1 MNKPFD
7 LNEAIE
13 AWRRELADAGDLRA
27 SDIAELETHLRDG
40 FAELRAGG
48 LSEDESF
55 LIARRRLGGEE
66 LVEEFAKVNPNAIWA
81 ERGKWMLLGVLGF
94 EVFWSAL
101 NIICALVQMVVV
113 RFVVGPAGSIWNS
126 VLTTGA
132 TLAIFTYLLVRLV
145 RGKWRLGGFGRLV
158 ALRHP
163 AVLAI
168 CVGLMFLAEKALQSI
183 QMIVATASLD
193 SYGYRNTIVTSGY
206 LNYGL
211 AFVTLVFLATA
222 SAIAHRRT
230 VRAE

>member
-1 MNKPFD
+1 MKRPFD
-7 LNEAIE
+7 LNKAIE
-13 AWRRELADAGDLRA
+13 TWRSKLTDAEALRA

-40 FAELRAGG
+40 FAELRDGG

-66 LVEEFAKVNPNAIWA
+66 LVEEFAKVNPNAVWA

-101 NIICALVQMVVV
+101 NIVCALVQMVVV
-113 RFVVGPAGSIWNS
+113 RFVVGPAGSIWNQA
-126 VLTTGA
+126 LTTGA
-132 TLAIFTYLLVRLV
+132 TLILFAYVVTRLV

-163 AVLAI
+163 AVLAV

-193 SYGYRNTIVTSGY
+193 GYGFRNMLVTSGY

-211 AFVTLVFLATA
+211 AFATLILLALA

-230 VRAE
+230 ARAK

>member
-1 MNKPFD
+1 MKGPFD

-13 AWRRELADAGDLRA
+13 AWRREVGDAGALRA

-40 FAELRAGG
+40 FGELRAGG

-66 LVEEFAKVNPNAIWA
+66 LVQEFAKVNPNAVWA
-81 ERGKWMLLGVLGF
+81 ERAKWMMLGVLGF
-94 EVFWSAL
+94 EVFWSVL
-101 NIICALVQMVVV
+101 NSACALVQMVVV
-113 RFVVGPAGSIWNS
+113 RFVVGPAGSFWNQA
-126 VLTTGA
+126 LTTGA
-132 TLAIFTYLLVRLV
+132 TLVLFGYVLTRLV
-145 RGKWRLGGFGRLV
+145 RGKWRLGGFGRFV

-183 QMIVATASLD
+183 QMIVATAYLD
-193 SYGYRNTIVTSGY
+193 SYGYRNMIVTSGY

-211 AFVTLVFLATA
+211 AFITLVLLAAA

-230 VRAE
+230 ARAE